1 MKTKK
6 RELLKSRSRLLLLLC
21 GCCCLCLMFL
31 YVVVFLAGSF
41 LSDVPPS
48 SSFLGGRRD
57 QPFQQLSPLVQTT
70 TSVVVSSIRRTR
82 EKEREKD
89 LERIHERRKER
100 ERDDDDDVHHD
111 DKNDKKQTTIFIA
124 DCEESS
130 TKRRRLFR
138 VALTLAHTNGG
149 SEKRRPGQTEIFTV
163 HDLLFHP
170 PSAANVRHAAA
181 ERARKRRSAVVTQSE
196 SARESRSE
204 SVAFVP
210 AVEFRRRE
218 QTSTREDARV

>member
-1 MKTKK
+1 
-6 RELLKSRSRLLLLLC
+6 
-21 GCCCLCLMFL
+21 MFDVF
-31 YVVVFLAGSF
+31 VVVFLAGSF
-41 LSDVPPS
+41 FSDAPPLPPLS
-48 SSFLGGRRD
+48 FGEEIN
-57 QPFQQLSPLVQTT
+57 LSNNNHHYYTT
-70 TSVVVSSIRRTR
+70 TSVVSIIRRTR

-130 TKRRRLFR
+130 KRRRLFR

>member
-1 MKTKK
+1 M
-6 RELLKSRSRLLLLLC
+6 
-21 GCCCLCLMFL
+21 
-31 YVVVFLAGSF
+31 
-41 LSDVPPS
+41 PPS
-48 SSFLGGRRD
+48 SAKITNNPHFLTRIHYLFP
-57 QPFQQLSPLVQTT
+57 PFDK
-70 TSVVVSSIRRTR
+70 R
-82 EKEREKD
+82 ERER
-89 LERIHERRKER
+89 ERFIRIYERRKDR

-218 QTSTREDARV
+218 QTSTREDARVQIETDYSARTLSRWVRRGYG